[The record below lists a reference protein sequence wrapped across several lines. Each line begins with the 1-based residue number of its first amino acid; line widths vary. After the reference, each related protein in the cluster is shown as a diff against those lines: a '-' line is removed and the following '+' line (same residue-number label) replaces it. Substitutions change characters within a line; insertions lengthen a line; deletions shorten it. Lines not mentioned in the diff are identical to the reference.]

1 MVSSELISTLQGLS
15 RADKFYVMQ
24 VLLSDLAQ
32 QETDLIQPD
41 QSYPVRSPY
50 DADEAADTMLKVLQ
64 AASKTV
70 NKAERYPFIAGDP
83 ALGEARFLLTYPL
96 SSFIGNVL

>member
-41 QSYPVRSPY
+41 QSYPVWPPY

-64 AASKTV
+64 AAKQDS
-70 NKAERYPFIAGDP
+70 E
-83 ALGEARFLLTYPL
+83 
-96 SSFIGNVL
+96 